1 MNYRFTLKSA
11 NAKTGPIPV
20 TTSARATCAPS
31 CPWKNNGCYAESGPP
46 AIVWNEVDKGERG
59 AGSWAE
65 LLQKIKALPAGQIWR
80 HNQAGDLPH
89 ASGVIDAAAMR
100 GLARANKGKRGFTY
114 THHAPTAL
122 NLKTIRAAVEA
133 GFTINLSADSLTDAD
148 AKAEFGLPVTVV
160 MPSDA
165 RQNTVTPAGRKVIVC
180 PATQQDDI
188 TCASCKLCAIPDRAA
203 IIGFPA
209 HGARKGRIDASLE
222 GTA

>member
-31 CPWKNNGCYAESGPP
+31 CPWKNNGCYAESGPL
-46 AIVWNEVDKGERG
+46 AIVWGEVDRGERG

-65 LLQKIKALPAGQIWR
+65 LLKNIAKLPAGQVWR

-89 ASGVIDAAAMR
+89 ANGAIDAAAMR
-100 GLARANKGKRGFTY
+100 GLARANRNKRGFTY
-114 THHAPTAL
+114 THHAPTAS

-133 GFTINLSADSLTDAD
+133 GFTVNLSADNLADAD

-160 MPSDA
+160 MLSDA
-165 RQNTVTPAGRKVIVC
+165 RQNTVTPAGRKVIIC
-180 PATQQDDI
+180 PATQRDDI

-209 HGARKGRIDASLE
+209 HGARKGRINASLG